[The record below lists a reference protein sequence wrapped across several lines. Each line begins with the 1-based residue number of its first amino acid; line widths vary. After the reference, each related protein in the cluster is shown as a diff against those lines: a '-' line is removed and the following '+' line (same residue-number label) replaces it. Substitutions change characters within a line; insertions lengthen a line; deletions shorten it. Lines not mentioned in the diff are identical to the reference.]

1 MPSSGVPMFK
11 MKPQRGTLWLSI
23 IILMIGA
30 VAYYDGHLDPGDI
43 AAQDRS
49 KLFLAISIVLS
60 GVFMI
65 LATSRMW
72 FSHLWHD
79 RYNDSKRSRRSSRRK
94 K

>member
-1 MPSSGVPMFK
+1 MFK

-49 KLFLAISIVLS
+49 NIFLALSIVLS

-72 FSHLWHD
+72 FKHLWHD
-79 RYNDSKRSRRSSRRK
+79 RYSQKSSRSRRSSPRQE
-94 K
+94 